1 MTENPLA
8 DIVECCRRL
17 EGWEVVNDDSL
28 VQIPFCCNP
37 AKDTLV
43 QFALISPI
51 KIGVFQCYGSTFV
64 VDDFFLCAEFHFL
77 FGFCF
82 LVRRR
87 CAFDGFNNRQP
98 AWVCNNY
105 FKKYFCHN

>member
-64 VDDFFLCAEFHFL
+64 VE
-77 FGFCF
+77 
-82 LVRRR
+82 VRRR

-105 FKKYFCHN
+105 FKKYFCHTSKNY